1 MLFILLQEL
10 DLLISRLKSP
20 KIIISDISV
29 SIARSIEFSMCVK
42 IVLSEFGGHKIK
54 CTNKKPFTMQSNF

>member
-10 DLLISRLKSP
+10 VLLISRLKSP

-29 SIARSIEFSMCVK
+29 SLARSIEFSMCVK
-42 IVLSEFGGHKIK
+42 IVLLEFGGR
-54 CTNKKPFTMQSNF
+54 

>member
-10 DLLISRLKSP
+10 VLLIIRLKTP

-29 SIARSIEFSMCVK
+29 SLVRSIEFSMCVK
-42 IVLSEFGGHKIK
+42 IVLSEFGGR
-54 CTNKKPFTMQSNF
+54 

>member
-10 DLLISRLKSP
+10 LLLISKLKSP

-29 SIARSIEFSMCVK
+29 SLARSIELSMCVK
-42 IVLSEFGGHKIK
+42 IGLSELGGR
-54 CTNKKPFTMQSNF
+54 